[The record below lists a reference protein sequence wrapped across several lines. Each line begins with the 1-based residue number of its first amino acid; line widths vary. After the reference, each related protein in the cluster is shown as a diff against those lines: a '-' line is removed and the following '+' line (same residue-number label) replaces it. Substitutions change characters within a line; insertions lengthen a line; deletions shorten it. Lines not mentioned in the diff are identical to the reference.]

1 MRNLRKLWLWQL
13 LEKFPRQLHTCF
25 PYIVILHLISHN
37 GTCNQFTHVLHVQK
51 KLRYE
56 FNYKCTPQ
64 LHQMPQVLPGV
75 WASVI
80 PVIRSAPAAAS

>member
-1 MRNLRKLWLWQL
+1 MAIAGEILTSTSYLFSIYRYITFDQL
-13 LEKFPRQLHTCF
+13 QW
-25 PYIVILHLISHN
+25 LISHN

-51 KLRYE
+51 KLLYE

-64 LHQMPQVLPGV
+64 LHQMPQVLPRV